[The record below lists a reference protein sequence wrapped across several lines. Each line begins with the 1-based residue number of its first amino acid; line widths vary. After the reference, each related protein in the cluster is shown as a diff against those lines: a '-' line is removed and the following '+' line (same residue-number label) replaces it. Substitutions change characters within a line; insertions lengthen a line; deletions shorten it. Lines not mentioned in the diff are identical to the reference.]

1 MKKLILTPLL
11 ICFALCT
18 SFAQQNQNPTAE
30 EAIEMKVNLLGYRF
44 FKNVQRLTWKEL
56 VEATEA
62 VEEANLLIKKAKT
75 QNLIANISAGVGGFM
90 IGFPIGQKIND
101 YEPTWELAYIGGAI
115 LIAGF
120 PFAIKA
126 FNNVNKGIDAYN
138 IAVAQST
145 SYRFQPEVFVINNL
159 NGFGL
164 VMRF

>member
-1 MKKLILTPLL
+1 MKKHIITLLL
-11 ICFALCT
+11 ICFAFGS
-18 SFAQQNQNPTAE
+18 SFAQNQDPTPE
-30 EAIEMKVNLLGYRF
+30 QEIEMKASLLGYRF
-44 FKNVQRLTWKEL
+44 FKDGQRLTWKEL

-75 QNLIANISAGVGGFM
+75 QNLIVNISAGVGGFM

-126 FNNVNKGIDAYN
+126 FNNVNKGIDNYN
-138 IAVAQST
+138 IAASPST
-145 SYRFQPEVFVINNL
+145 GDRFQPEVFVINNQ
-159 NGFGL
+159 NGIGL
-164 VMRF
+164 SLRF

>member
-1 MKKLILTPLL
+1 MKKHIITLLL
-11 ICFALCT
+11 ICFAFG
-18 SFAQQNQNPTAE
+18 SSYAQNQDPTPE
-30 EAIEMKVNLLGYRF
+30 QEIEMKASLLGYRF
-44 FKNVQRLTWKEL
+44 FKDGQRLTWKEL

-75 QNLIANISAGVGGFM
+75 QNLIVNISAGVGGFM

-126 FNNVNKGIDAYN
+126 FNNVNKGIDNYN
-138 IAVAQST
+138 IAASPST
-145 SYRFQPEVFVINNL
+145 GDRFQPEVFVINNQ
-159 NGFGL
+159 NGIGL
-164 VMRF
+164 SLRF